1 MFVTKSDVS
10 SVRRVPTSN
19 VYRTLTYHS
28 GNFAELVSVAASGQ
42 RRPGKARY
50 QTAMSLRSSQ
60 RRQPSR
66 TVIRPAEPDPAGP
79 VRRAGTITPP
89 SRGLSRSI
97 RLFRLFLREQTE
109 PAAFYAGLA
118 EDAADQLARHTEL
131 AGQVVVDVGGG
142 AGHFTE
148 AFRRR
153 GANCY
158 LFEPDPGEMLLDDG
172 VAPPGAVL
180 ADGYWLPVADG
191 GADICFS
198 SNVLEHVADPQGLIE
213 ELIRATKPGGLVYL
227 SFTNWY
233 SPWGGHEM
241 SPWHLLGV
249 GFAARRY
256 ARRHGHPPKHSV
268 GDNLYRVH
276 IGPVL
281 RLMRSR
287 PEVEILDAMPR
298 YYPRWCRFVL
308 RIPVVRELVTWNL
321 LLIVRRK

>member
-1 MFVTKSDVS
+1 
-10 SVRRVPTSN
+10 
-19 VYRTLTYHS
+19 
-28 GNFAELVSVAASGQ
+28 
-42 RRPGKARY
+42 
-50 QTAMSLRSSQ
+50 MSLRS
-60 RRQPSR
+60 QPP
-66 TVIRPAEPDPAGP
+66 RPPAWTIARLADADPVAPPQAAAE
-79 VRRAGTITPP
+79 ITSP
-89 SRGLSRSI
+89 RHGIARSI

-131 AGQVVVDVGGG
+131 AGRIVVDVGGG
-142 AGHFTE
+142 AGHFTA

-153 GANCY
+153 GAYCY
-158 LFEPDPGEMLLDDG
+158 LFEPDLAEMLLG
-172 VAPPGAVL
+172 GEAPPGAVM

-191 GADICFS
+191 SADICFS
-198 SNVLEHVADPQGLIE
+198 SNVLEHVPDPQGLIE
-213 ELIRATKPGGLVYL
+213 ELIRATKPGGLIFL

-241 SPWHLLGV
+241 SPWHLLGAD
-249 GFAARRY
+249 FAARRY
-256 ARRHGHPPKHSV
+256 MRRYGRQPKHSV
-268 GDNLYRVH
+268 GRNLYRVH

-308 RIPVVRELVTWNL
+308 RLPVVRELAAWNL
-321 LLIVRRK
+321 LLIVRRNA